1 MSQYPGIESSRINT
15 SRSSKAAVKIKET
28 IGIINN
34 LKETIGIIKEAKAII
49 GIARV
54 KEEPGIT
61 THKTKTMRIIRVKT
75 MEGES
80 KEHAL
85 SLEREDTKK
94 KCWHHRENAHLRP
107 ELWNNT
113 QNSPLIQ
120 NNMGNLS
127 QDVRNQNNNTQ
138 S

>member
-49 GIARV
+49 GIARL

-61 THKTKTMRIIRVKT
+61 THKTKTMRIIRVKNGRGVQGT
-75 MEGES
+75 CFISRKRGH
-80 KEHAL
+80 KE
-85 SLEREDTKK
+85 